1 MASPTKEESISSSSS
16 TRQWSH
22 DIFLSFRGEDTRYG
36 FTGNL
41 YNALCNYGLNTFFDN
56 NLERGE
62 EISKELLKTIEM
74 SMISIV
80 VLSENYAS
88 SSWCLDE
95 LVKILECKNAKR
107 IQEVY
112 PIFYKVTPSEVRK
125 NEGKF
130 GIALDNHE
138 KKFKDDM
145 EKVKRWREALT
156 EVANLSGY
164 EYKNGYVLFN

>member
-1 MASPTKEESISSSSS
+1 MAFPAKEELTSSSSS

-36 FTGNL
+36 FTGHL
-41 YNALCNYGLNTFFDN
+41 YTALCNYGLNTFLDN

-62 EISKELLKTIEM
+62 EISKELFKTIEM

-88 SSWCLDE
+88 STWCLDE
-95 LVKILECKNAKR
+95 LVKILECRKTGR
-107 IQEVY
+107 IRKVY

-130 GIALDNHE
+130 GTALDNHE

-156 EVANLSGY
+156 EVAYLSGY
-164 EYKNGYVLFN
+164 EHKNGYVFN

>member
-1 MASPTKEESISSSSS
+1 MASPTKEELTSSSSS
-16 TRQWSH
+16 MLRWSY
-22 DIFLSFRGEDTRYG
+22 DIFLSFRGEDTRFG

-41 YNALCNYGLNTFFDN
+41 YNALHSYGLNTFFDT

-62 EISKELLKTIEM
+62 EISKELLKSIEM
-74 SMISIV
+74 SMVSIV
-80 VLSENYAS
+80 VLSENYTS
-88 SSWCLDE
+88 STWCLDE
-95 LVKILECKNAKR
+95 LVKILECRKTGR
-107 IQEVY
+107 IWKVY

-130 GIALDNHE
+130 GTALDDHE

-156 EVANLSGY
+156 EVANLSGH
-164 EYKNGYVLFN
+164 EYKNGYEFN

>member
-1 MASPTKEESISSSSS
+1 MASPTKEELISSSSS

-36 FTGNL
+36 FTGHL
-41 YNALCNYGLNTFFDN
+41 YTALCNYGLNTFFDK

-80 VLSENYAS
+80 VLSKNYAS
-88 SSWCLDE
+88 SPWCLDE
-95 LVKILECKNAKR
+95 LVKILECRNTER
-107 IQEVY
+107 IRKVY
-112 PIFYKVTPSEVRK
+112 PIFYKVTPSEVRN

-145 EKVKRWREALT
+145 EKVKRWRKALT
-156 EVANLSGY
+156 EVANLSGH
-164 EYKNGYVLFN
+164 ESKNGYVLFN

>member
-1 MASPTKEESISSSSS
+1 MASPTKEELISSSSS

-62 EISKELLKTIEM
+62 VISKELLKTIEM

-88 SSWCLDE
+88 STWCLDE
-95 LVKILECKNAKR
+95 LVKILECRKTGR
-107 IQEVY
+107 IQKVY
-112 PIFYKVTPSEVRK
+112 PIRSEERRV
-125 NEGKF
+125 GK
-130 GIALDNHE
+130 E
-138 KKFKDDM
+138 C
-145 EKVKRWREALT
+145 VP
-156 EVANLSGY
+156 
-164 EYKNGYVLFN
+164 

>member
-1 MASPTKEESISSSSS
+1 MAFPAKEELTSSSSS

-22 DIFLSFRGEDTRYG
+22 NIFLSFRGEDTRYG
-36 FTGNL
+36 FTHNL
-41 YNALCNYGLNTFFDN
+41 YNALCNHGLITFFDK

-62 EISKELLKTIEM
+62 EISKELLNTIEM

-88 SSWCLDE
+88 STWCLDE
-95 LVKILECKNAKR
+95 LVKILECRKTKR
-107 IQEVY
+107 IQKVY

-130 GIALDNHE
+130 GTALDNHE
-138 KKFKDDM
+138 KKFKDNM

-164 EYKNGYVLFN
+164 EYKNVYVFN